1 MTLFYILCLLLL
13 VVFIIGFLFVSA
25 ISAKLGVV
33 IFILFCLFILAMEFI
48 NLELNIIK
56 KTYMLYLNGTINTI
70 NLSRVQSFIESIL
83 LKDVRKKVDEKRGC

>member
-56 KTYMLYLNGTINTI
+56 KTYKLYLNGTINTI

-83 LKDVRKKVDEKRGC
+83 LKDIRKKVDEKRGC

>member
-1 MTLFYILCLLLL
+1 MTLFYILCLLFL
-13 VVFIIGFLFVSA
+13 VVFIIVFLFVSA

-56 KTYMLYLNGTINTI
+56 KTYMLYLNGTIDTI

>member
-13 VVFIIGFLFVSA
+13 VVFIIVFLFVSA

-70 NLSRVQSFIESIL
+70 NLNRVQSLIESIL

>member
-13 VVFIIGFLFVSA
+13 VVFIIVFLFVSA

-56 KTYMLYLNGTINTI
+56 KTYMLYLNGTIDTI
-70 NLSRVQSFIESIL
+70 NLSRVQSFIASIL

>member
-13 VVFIIGFLFVSA
+13 VVFIIGFWFVSA

-56 KTYMLYLNGTINTI
+56 KTYTLYLNGTINTI

-83 LKDVRKKVDEKRGC
+83 LKDIRKKVDEKRGC

>member
-83 LKDVRKKVDEKRGC
+83 LKDIRKKVDEKRGC

>member
-13 VVFIIGFLFVSA
+13 VVFIIVFLFVSA
-25 ISAKLGVV
+25 ISVKLGVV